1 MGFLS
6 LTSGEQRSSSPRA
19 ARSIKRILDAAA
31 HLFGAQGFEGASM
44 NAVARAAGVSKGLL
58 HYHFESKEHLL
69 IEAQRATFHQIHL
82 RFEERFKKGDRGIQT
97 ALDGIDTLWSAVC
110 DMRAWAP
117 FIVQTMSLAGQNRP
131 IRGAVD
137 DFLNES
143 MTLLERG
150 IRNVF
155 IDELSNMAVPPH
167 RLAMLIRTALHGLV
181 VELSYARTPFQLSR
195 VDQAYQDFRNFF
207 GALILQGPL
216 VQENIA

>member
-1 MGFLS
+1 
-6 LTSGEQRSSSPRA
+6 
-19 ARSIKRILDAAA
+19 LDAAA
-31 HLFGAQGFEGASM
+31 QLFGAQGFEGASM

-69 IEAQRATFHQIHL
+69 LEAQRATFHQIHL
-82 RFEERFKKGDRGIQT
+82 RFEDRVEKGDRGIQT

-137 DFLNES
+137 DFLSES

-155 IDELSNMAVPPH
+155 IDDMDNIAVPPH

-195 VDQAYQDFRNFF
+195 VDQTYQDFRNFF
-207 GALILQGPL
+207 GAVILQGPL
-216 VQENIA
+216 DQETIA